1 MDFYAPRESRGAFF
15 RSVLLEKRHDLCY
28 TRLTYYARR
37 VCLKKGG
44 GSMSVLLAILLGLV
58 QGVTEFLPVSSSGH
72 LSLLQTLFHVE
83 YSEEQHL
90 LFNVLL
96 HLGTL
101 VAICFAYREDLKKM
115 SKGGVRLLQGQMDFS
130 IFGDPLIPATR
141 QLLCLLVGL
150 LPLIPVL
157 LLNRYISALFSMPGF
172 IGFAF
177 IANGFLLFVC
187 DRLIRAGNKTAR
199 TISPADGF
207 WIGLAQA
214 CAVLPGLSLMGA
226 TLTASL
232 SRGCSRS
239 YSMRFSLLLSI
250 PAVASGLIVSL
261 VRCFST
267 GVQWSLLPA
276 YLIGFAVS
284 ALVGFA
290 AIRLLRAVMRR
301 GRFGHLSTYC
311 WAVGALTI
319 VLSVLL

>member
-1 MDFYAPRESRGAFF
+1 
-15 RSVLLEKRHDLCY
+15 
-28 TRLTYYARR
+28 
-37 VCLKKGG
+37 
-44 GSMSVLLAILLGLV
+44 MSVLLAILLGLV

-96 HLGTL
+96 LLGTL

-115 SKGGVRLLQGQMDFS
+115 SKGGVRLLRGQMDFS

-199 TISPADGF
+199 TITPADGF

-226 TLTASL
+226 TLTTAL

-239 YSMRFSLLLSI
+239 YAMRFSLLLSI
-250 PAVASGLIVSL
+250 PAVAGGLPE
-261 VRCFST
+261 
-267 GVQWSLLPA
+267 GGDPDPA
-276 YLIGFAVS
+276 GQRQEQVARP
-284 ALVGFA
+284 AHAGEG
-290 AIRLLRAVMRR
+290 RKRRR
-301 GRFGHLSTYC
+301 GPHSCPEHPGRRADGEEEESEMGEAADARCGTSARDRRLRPCGGGYRPQQDP
-311 WAVGALTI
+311 GGLRGND
-319 VLSVLL
+319 